1 MDRATGFYPVGWGF
15 ESLRAYICE
24 YFVRLLREL
33 FSHASDEL
41 AQSDGATVSFTWWY
55 RQTMLATID
64 AGGRVVVPK
73 DVRERLGL
81 RPGMQVELT
90 QINGALEITSV
101 VTPMSVVEPNGVI
114 VLEAER
120 TMPTLTAEQ
129 VRDVQQ
135 ATRR

>member
-1 MDRATGFYPVGWGF
+1 
-15 ESLRAYICE
+15 
-24 YFVRLLREL
+24 
-33 FSHASDEL
+33 
-41 AQSDGATVSFTWWY
+41 
-55 RQTMLATID
+55 MLATID
-64 AGGRVVVPK
+64 EGGLFVVPK